1 MLGAIIGDLAAR
13 TYKEDRQLFYSEL
26 FSEQADFSVYG
37 HALLKA
43 MSRNVLSD
51 KSIDVSLI
59 GSPYKLQYRGQWLMW
74 QIMAAW
80 NNEDLRVMP
89 EFHSNSIDKDDQYAR
104 MFVRDII
111 RSLRAGKSK
120 NETLHAVQSFEHMFN
135 NWDWRNPKEEER
147 LTTYVFKAWECFSN
161 GFDFTSSIHN
171 AMKCDGDKHL
181 MGALTGAFASAMYGC
196 RHSFIKK
203 KYAVDNKTTIVLQ
216 GKVELAIENC
226 YHYALARECDRESAY
241 RRPFFPKNHS
251 LTNVEWHHFTP
262 VENPFG
268 EILFTEDQYK
278 RILRSS
284 PTGWECRYGLYL
296 DDGWIYIYRSGYLL
310 GRFRLEPFRE
320 DWKISS
326 LQHSGEQSYEIL
338 CLGLCCALLEGC
350 DLRRFP
356 HLDRLRET
364 VQLAL

>member
-13 TYKEDRQLFYSEL
+13 TYKENRELFYSEL

-51 KSIDVSLI
+51 RSIDVSPI

-74 QIMAAW
+74 QIMDAW
-80 NNEDLRVMP
+80 NMIELKDMP
-89 EFHSNSIDKDDQYAR
+89 QFYSIDKDEQYAR
-104 MFVRDII
+104 MFVLEII
-111 RSLRAGKSK
+111 RSLRSGKSK
-120 NETLHAVQSFEHMFN
+120 RETFLTVQSFENMFN
-135 NWDWRNPKEEER
+135 NWDWRNPKESEK
-147 LTTYVFKAWECFSN
+147 LTTFVFRAWECFSK

-171 AMKCDGDKHL
+171 AMKCSGDKHL

-203 KYAVDNKTTIVLQ
+203 KYAADNKTTIELL
-216 GKVELAIENC
+216 GKVEVAIENY
-226 YHYALARECDRESAY
+226 YHYALGRECDKEGEY
-241 RRPFFPKNHS
+241 RRAFFPKNYS

-268 EILFTEDQYK
+268 ELLFTDAQYR

-296 DDGWIYIYRSGYLL
+296 DDGWMYIYRSGYLL
-310 GRFRLEPFRE
+310 GRFRLERFGE
-320 DWKISS
+320 DWKITS
-326 LQHSGEQSYEIL
+326 LQHSGEQSYGIL
-338 CLGLCCALLEGC
+338 CVGLSCALIEGC
-350 DLRRFP
+350 DLKGFRC
-356 HLDRLRET
+356 LEEIQET
-364 VQLAL
+364 YLNL